1 MVTHPHEVLLG
12 PPRDI
17 AAWPAEGCGAPA
29 ILQRS
34 DDDFIPAVLAALRE
48 PASRSALRDHLAR
61 STTLA
66 AGADTRARGKRAAS
80 RGLLDSLRAA
90 SGRFGL
96 PGARRE
102 APVADSGREKS
113 AASKDNAAALDT
125 LHRAVR
131 GQTVLKL
138 FQPIQRQFHLA
149 VMEVRCD
156 TPGLPRIDP
165 AKVESAGLV
174 IRRLRSDQGREVRQ
188 GWMHAADGVRGWV
201 QVDSSEAPLPPRH
214 DPDARR
220 RLARPGTRQ
229 PALDRE
235 LLALISAREE
245 AVLSEEV
252 VPMFIAPPE
261 VCTAAGA
268 TLLYG
273 LVPTTSSDRA
283 EGGAP
288 AFDHE
293 GFGASSTAFT
303 THLVGALRGLPD
315 SFPRP
320 GQAVTEDLAAIA
332 RSSGDADHGAMQR
345 LLLLLRQLAV
355 EFGAF
360 EDAPEAE
367 ALLQV
372 LDGIGLPLAD
382 AAGKPIEGTTPAGEF
397 LRAATAILLDGDTP
411 ADPPTMPLGWPALDT
426 DTAGRLAQA
435 LHACLLR
442 RFEALSGQAGRY
454 DEQDAHYVLRAFV
467 RLKPDGP
474 CPARTVWSAYSPRF
488 VIAPWYE
495 GSGAPPTQVAMPD
508 PTDKATLRKLKP
520 NVAFAVPASMQHL
533 LSGDPLDMLEGKKP
547 AGEGLG
553 LGWICGFN
561 IPIITIC
568 AFIVLNIFLSL
579 FDLFLRWMMFIKICI
594 PFPKKGGGE
603 GGGGGG

>member
-12 PPRDI
+12 PPRDV
-17 AAWPAEGCGAPA
+17 AAWPDEGCGAPA

-48 PASRSALRDHLAR
+48 PDARSALRDNLAQ
-61 STTLA
+61 TVTLA
-66 AGADTRARGKRAAS
+66 AGTDTRARGKRSAS
-80 RGLLDSLRAA
+80 RGLFETLRAA
-90 SGRFGL
+90 GGRLGL
-96 PGARRE
+96 PG
-102 APVADSGREKS
+102 SREKALAAAGARAS
-113 AASKDNAAALDT
+113 SDADAASALARIRQAA
-125 LHRAVR
+125 R

-149 VMEVRCD
+149 VMEARCD
-156 TPGLPRIDP
+156 TPGQPRIDP

-174 IRRLRSDQGREVRQ
+174 IRRLRSDNGRELRQ

-220 RLARPGTRQ
+220 RLSRPGTRQ

-235 LLALISAREE
+235 ILTLISAREE

-261 VCTAAGA
+261 VCAAAGA
-268 TLLYG
+268 TLFYG

-293 GFGASSTAFT
+293 GFGASSSAFT
-303 THLVGALRGLPD
+303 THLVGPLRGLAD

-320 GQAVTEDLAAIA
+320 GQAVTQDLSTLA
-332 RSSGDADHGAMQR
+332 RTPTDADQGAMQR

-360 EDAPEAE
+360 EDSAEAE
-367 ALLQV
+367 ALLQL

-382 AAGKPIEGTTPAGEF
+382 AAGKPIEGTTPAGDF
-397 LRAATAILLDGDTP
+397 LREATAILLDADTP
-411 ADPPTMPLGWPALDT
+411 AVAPKMPLGWPALDA
-426 DTAGRLAQA
+426 DTARRLAQA

-442 RFEALSGQAGRY
+442 RFEALAGQAGRY
-454 DEQDAHYVLRAFV
+454 DEQDAQYMLRAFV
-467 RLKPDGP
+467 RLKPEGP

-603 GGGGGG
+603 GNGGGG

>member
-1 MVTHPHEVLLG
+1 MVKHPHTVLLG

-17 AAWPAEGCGAPA
+17 ATWPSEGCGAPV

-48 PASRSALRDHLAR
+48 PAGRSALRAHLAQPA
-61 STTLA
+61 TLA
-66 AGADTRARGKRAAS
+66 AGTDTRAPARRSAA
-80 RGLLDSLRAA
+80 RRLLDGLRA
-90 SGRFGL
+90 RTE
-96 PGARRE
+96 RRAQAV
-102 APVADSGREKS
+102 APPIVSPHDK
-113 AASKDNAAALDT
+113 AAAAAPAAHPAHTLDT
-125 LHRAVR
+125 LRQSLA
-131 GQTVLKL
+131 GQSVLKL

-149 VMEVRCD
+149 VMEARCD

-165 AKVESAGLV
+165 AKVTSAGLV
-174 IRRLRSDQGREVRQ
+174 IRRLRVENGREIRQ

-201 QVDSSEAPLPPRH
+201 TVDSDDAPLPPRH
-214 DPDARR
+214 DPDAGR
-220 RLARPGTRQ
+220 RLQRPGTGQ

-235 LLALISAREE
+235 RLALLGTQAA
-245 AVLSEEV
+245 AVLSEDE
-252 VPMFIAPPE
+252 VPMFVAPPD

-273 LVPTTSSDRA
+273 LVPTTSSERA

-288 AFDHE
+288 VFDE
-293 GFGASSTAFT
+293 DGFGAGSSAFSA
-303 THLVGALRGLPD
+303 HLVGALRGQPD

-320 GQAVTEDLAAIA
+320 GRTLSPALADIA
-332 RSSGDADHGAMQR
+332 RSAGDTDQAAMQR

-360 EDAPEAE
+360 EDCAE
-367 ALLQV
+367 ADALMQV
-372 LDGIGLPLAD
+372 LDDIGLARAD
-382 AAGKPIEGTTPAGEF
+382 AAGKPVAGTVPAGAF

-411 ADPPTMPLGWPALDT
+411 PAPPAMPLGWPELDART
-426 DTAGRLAQA
+426 RQRLAQA

-454 DEQDAHYVLRAFV
+454 DDQDAHYVLRAFV
-467 RLKPDGP
+467 RLKPEGS

-495 GSGAPPTQVAMPD
+495 GGGAPPIQVAMPD

-520 NVAFAVPASMQHL
+520 NVAFALPASMQHL
-533 LSGDPLDMLEGKKP
+533 MSGDPLELMKGKKP
-547 AGEGLG
+547 AGEGTG
-553 LGWICGFN
+553 IGWLCGFN

-579 FDLFLRWMMFIKICI
+579 FDLFLRWMMFIKVCI
-594 PFPKKGGGE
+594 PFPKKGGNDSD
-603 GGGGGG
+603 GGGG